1 MFPGKLALLVLLVF
15 AVVFLHPVIGNK
27 HKICTKIEK
36 DNILKHCEDYTSN
49 AGPEPPLHSSCCAAA
64 LEVPDLDMQCIIDL
78 LTADEK
84 SIHNENNI
92 MELSR
97 LCNPFSRAPP
107 KEVGRNLLCW

>member
-36 DNILKHCEDYTSN
+36 DNILKHCED
-49 AGPEPPLHSSCCAAA
+49 SCCAAA
-64 LEVPDLDMQCIIDL
+64 LEVPNLDMQCIIDL

-84 SIHNENNI
+84 SRHNENNI